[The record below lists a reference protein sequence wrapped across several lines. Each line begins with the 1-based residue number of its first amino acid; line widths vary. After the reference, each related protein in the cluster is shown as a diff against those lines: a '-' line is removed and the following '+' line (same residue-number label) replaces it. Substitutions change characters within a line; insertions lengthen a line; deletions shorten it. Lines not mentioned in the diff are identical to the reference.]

1 MHRVKLQQLM
11 NGREVG
17 LCDLVV
23 MLFSATIAGNPP
35 PLFILI
41 LDLISNAS

>member
-1 MHRVKLQQLM
+1 MRRVKLQQLM
-11 NGREVG
+11 NGREAG

-35 PLFILI
+35 PLHF
-41 LDLISNAS
+41 NTGFNFQC